1 MVVVDFKNTLW
12 NYTRKI
18 SENTNIIISS
28 LCERYGLTS
37 LQVRI
42 LVEIQQQGSHT
53 IGSLASKVNIAGTN
67 ISTMCKKLE
76 KQGFVERVRDSADE
90 RVVKVVLSERGKE
103 AVREINEELLGKI
116 SASIKDESDE
126 SLQDIIDG
134 LKKLNELLEKMR

>member
-76 KQGFVERVRDSADE
+76 KQGFVERVRDSGDE
-90 RVVKVVLSERGKE
+90 RVVKVVLSENGKE
-103 AVREINEELLGKI
+103 AVQEINEELLGKI

-126 SLQDIIDG
+126 SLQDMIDG
-134 LKKLNELLEKMR
+134 LKKLNGLLEKMR